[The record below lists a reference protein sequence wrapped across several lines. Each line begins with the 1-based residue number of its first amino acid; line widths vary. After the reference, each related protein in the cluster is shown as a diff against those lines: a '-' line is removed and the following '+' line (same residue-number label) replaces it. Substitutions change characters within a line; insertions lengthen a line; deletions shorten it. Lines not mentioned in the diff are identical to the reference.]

1 MKSAAKRICG
11 ILLSLALLFG
21 GQTSAMAQRWDS
33 SQSPAL
39 RTVRVQTYQDSLASS
54 RIQKSR
60 YAASS
65 LSLSQNAVQARDTM
79 AKALLGGDSEVDLTS
94 YRISADDFLN
104 IVNFVIFTDYPEISD
119 IRSYEYQVDLSGL
132 VHGVQFQYNYSRE
145 QILARSAQLSKA
157 ADAVLKATVSDG
169 MSTLQKI
176 LAVHNYLVL
185 HCAYDQRVQTNNVPE
200 DSFTAYGVLVNRVA
214 VCQGYAAAFQLL
226 MNKLNIRSIVVQST
240 AMNHAWNMV
249 QYNGEWYHVDA
260 TWDDPVP
267 DQPGVVYTYA
277 FMKSDG
283 GISDSI
289 NRHYSWDSAGYRAE
303 NTQFDK
309 NFNWK
314 PYVVS
319 ESAAAGMT
327 LDTKSYAGGAGA
339 VYQFLAKPAAAG
351 DTMTALSS
359 DPSVATVELTNAK
372 DSRGALF
379 TVRMRSAGTAK
390 ILVTSAGGGIQT
402 MTVTVNEASKAA

>member
-1 MKSAAKRICG
+1 MKSASKRICG

-21 GQTSAMAQRWDS
+21 GQTSAMAQSWDS

-79 AKALLGGDSEVDLTS
+79 AKALL
-94 YRISADDFLN
+94 
-104 IVNFVIFTDYPEISD
+104 DYPEISD
-119 IRSYEYQVDLSGL
+119 IRGYEYQVDLSGL

-309 NFNWK
+309 NFDWK

-327 LDTKSYAGGAGA
+327 LDTKSYAGGTGA

-372 DSRGALF
+372 DSRGLGLSASGKITPGLKKAQEYERVF
-379 TVRMRSAGTAK
+379 LSFFLVRINS
-390 ILVTSAGGGIQT
+390 S
-402 MTVTVNEASKAA
+402 